1 MDNTRHA
8 LVRRAVQ
15 LSIASILLSGAFGG
29 TAVLVA
35 ITTGSLSL
43 LGFGFDA
50 AIDSIA
56 SIALVWRFGIE
67 RREPHRA
74 ERVERI
80 AEGVVG
86 VALLLLA
93 AYLVVGSVRA
103 LAAHAHP
110 QPSDTAAILL
120 LISVV
125 ALPPIALA
133 KFRIARGLGSGAL
146 RADSILTGVAALLA
160 GISLISVFLEGALGL
175 WWADAVSALLVAA
188 IVVREGFSSFMAA
201 RRASAT

>member
-1 MDNTRHA
+1 M
-8 LVRRAVQ
+8 
-15 LSIASILLSGAFGG
+15 
-29 TAVLVA
+29 
-35 ITTGSLSL
+35 
-43 LGFGFDA
+43 
-50 AIDSIA
+50 
-56 SIALVWRFGIE
+56 
-67 RREPHRA
+67 
-74 ERVERI
+74 
-80 AEGVVG
+80 
-86 VALLLLA
+86 
-93 AYLVVGSVRA
+93 
-103 LAAHAHP
+103 
-110 QPSDTAAILL
+110 LL

-188 IVVREGFSSFMAA
+188 IVVREGFSSFMSA